1 MQPPTV
7 VSSSSSSPSEAGT
20 GGNET
25 GGQCRSS
32 RSSIPPLGQPAVGGY
47 ASGSGHSSAGKRPR
61 SPPPS
66 AQTRKECTSSAGRK
80 KKSDLGAEALVE
92 MVKIGK
98 QKLEIARE
106 MINIAKGSQ
115 STIPPIDVCMS
126 RVFNLVR
133 RTDIRA
139 IAVGM
144 SLRAESDRQLFMTL
158 NDELALV

>member
-1 MQPPTV
+1 
-7 VSSSSSSPSEAGT
+7 
-20 GGNET
+20 
-25 GGQCRSS
+25 
-32 RSSIPPLGQPAVGGY
+32 
-47 ASGSGHSSAGKRPR
+47 
-61 SPPPS
+61 
-66 AQTRKECTSSAGRK
+66 
-80 KKSDLGAEALVE
+80 

-158 NDELALV
+158 NDELALLKMGELLNRYVFSSPTLANIMTLLNEDDDYWTKYS